1 MPPSLSDWAGIE
13 LDRRLAR
20 AKTPG
25 ERDRV
30 RREAEQAR
38 RSPAALKR
46 LADIAQYGRFQSGP
60 WEKAQY
66 GLAAGTLAPLLPY
79 VGSLLGPV
87 GTGIGTAAA
96 LGLGAIG
103 GLNLAEGASRRSEG
117 LPGSGMQMGFGA
129 ADVLTAGGGS
139 RILRGLRS
147 LRGAKPPP
155 AAAFQPGYTYSAQ
168 GPQRWTPTSHP
179 VVSDAPLTVKPAYA
193 SGSAARSNLLET
205 ELTNEL
211 DQLLPS
217 RLAQRVAQGGG
228 TVGRPQ
234 SNIPDPRSR
243 ALGFQPDVTYRGG
256 ELPNVTRA
264 VEGYEGLPSALA
276 TQLRRRAVPAG
287 GRLVA
292 SGRGASPE
300 ERLLRESLTRELD
313 LAVPSRL
320 APGEK
325 AGIRGGAVGSPGPNM
340 PDPRSPALGFQPQ
353 VRYPTLKSPPLAE
366 DAVTAVGRAATAAGR
381 AAAGRPGFRPGYA
394 YRAEGPRPVHRVE
407 PDPTMPRDPTAPTT
421 GATPSTTAAT
431 PAGAAAPAGALGIR
445 ETITQI
451 ESSLASDSGLRPAIQ
466 WWKRQALEVGEVAD
480 TEEHIQR
487 LMQRGIGAETAA
499 KLLARA
505 GTGARK
511 GGVARY
517 KKFKKTGEMAEETV
531 RKGTAGEKTM
541 ADRRPPGP
549 TFVETVTIS
558 NQKKSVDNFLASVD
572 QAEKDVAKADLLGGP
587 GYRGVQERLGL
598 SPGGGVPPPS
608 DPQRYLDYRL
618 ALSGRVMANRM
629 VAAQKVLKGLGL
641 VDTQTAARI
650 DAVLNESFLRAHH
663 SMASTGRRTI
673 DVAGTTAREGRAGQ
687 PMQEDMVEWINSLQ
701 EVTAALGM
709 LFAGIFTAQQMMPGG
724 PTIDATAA

>member
-139 RILRGLRS
+139 RLLRGLRG
-147 LRGAKPPP
+147 LRGAK
-155 AAAFQPGYTYSAQ
+155 
-168 GPQRWTPTSHP
+168 
-179 VVSDAPLTVKPAYA
+179 
-193 SGSAARSNLLET
+193 
-205 ELTNEL
+205 
-211 DQLLPS
+211 
-217 RLAQRVAQGGG
+217 
-228 TVGRPQ
+228 
-234 SNIPDPRSR
+234 
-243 ALGFQPDVTYRGG
+243 
-256 ELPNVTRA
+256 
-264 VEGYEGLPSALA
+264 
-276 TQLRRRAVPAG
+276 
-287 GRLVA
+287 
-292 SGRGASPE
+292 GA
-300 ERLLRESLTRELD
+300 
-313 LAVPSRL
+313 
-320 APGEK
+320 
-325 AGIRGGAVGSPGPNM
+325 
-340 PDPRSPALGFQPQ
+340 
-353 VRYPTLKSPPLAE
+353 
-366 DAVTAVGRAATAAGR
+366 
-381 AAAGRPGFRPGYA
+381 
-394 YRAEGPRPVHRVE
+394 
-407 PDPTMPRDPTAPTT
+407 
-421 GATPSTTAAT
+421 AAT
-431 PAGAAAPAGALGIR
+431 PAGGVSGAGPFGYSATGVNAAATPQASILRGWDDWKVPGGDVSHPSTRTTGTAWRTDDPLRTGGYPPVDVPPRDPRTRTTGTAWRTDDPLRTGGYPSPDVRAPDPRTRTTSTAAAAAPGVSQPAPWGVPTGTGARVSPDFGAQVPRPAARPKPTQAADPTPPVPTPGPGTPTGAATQTGAAAPAGALGIR

-531 RKGTAGEKTM
+531 RKGPAGEKTM

-572 QAEKDVAKADLLGGP
+572 KAEQDVAKADLLGGP

-598 SPGGGVPPPS
+598 SKEGLVPPPS

-629 VAAQKVLKGLGL
+629 LAAQKVLEGLGL

-724 PTIDATAA
+724 PTLDATAA